1 MRPRTSLAGRV
12 ALAVALVGVAA
23 AVGAA
28 LATRWLG
35 SAWLGA
41 GLTVLILAPFIVW
54 LSARVTEPWMRVLN
68 AVRDGIV
75 SLRDH
80 DFSISVSPPAAR
92 ELHELV
98 TAYNSLGELLRR
110 GPAPRVAVASY
121 LLAPGFFQRRLE
133 SCGADLVSAPLGSD
147 RDLATLIWERHD
159 EALAE
164 AWRAGVV
171 LAGQSAGA
179 LCWHVGGNTD
189 SFGPRL
195 RPWKDGMGLLPYSC
209 GVHYNSEPQRRPLL
223 HRSIAEGELPDGY
236 AADEGVALH
245 YVGTELVQAVSVDPK
260 GAAYRVERDGS
271 GGVKELRLEPRL
283 LSR

>member
-1 MRPRTSLAGRV
+1 MSRLGRSHILAIGGGSFRPTPRYGFLEPSGLLRYALDLTGEDRPRLC
-12 ALAVALVGVAA
+12 L
-23 AVGAA
+23 
-28 LATRWLG
+28 LATAMGDDPGWLLKMYTAFHG
-35 SAWLGA
+35 WDVEISH
-41 GLTVLILAPFIVW
+41 LTVFPMPNVDDPREFLLQQDVIY
-54 LSARVTEPWMRVLN
+54 
-68 AVRDGIV
+68 V
-75 SLRDH
+75 SGG
-80 DFSISVSPPAAR
+80 SVANLMALWR
-92 ELHELV
+92 LHGL
-98 TAYNSLGELLRR
+98 
-110 GPAPRVAVASY
+110 
-121 LLAPGFFQRRLE
+121 
-133 SCGADLVSAPLGSD
+133 
-147 RDLATLIWERHD
+147 D